1 MSPTPPEAQAIES
14 RKVQTLLKIRIEAP
28 MSTISI
34 QMIRFIFLLW
44 SEYSPAKPPGKF
56 FWVFRRAKSCAPAFS
71 AGRLAGDMALMAMSF
86 LLLK

>member
-28 MSTISI
+28 MSNISI
-34 QMIRFIFLLW
+34 QMIVFISYFGLSIRLRGH
-44 SEYSPAKPPGKF
+44 PASF
-56 FWVFRRAKSCAPAFS
+56 FGFS
-71 AGRLAGDMALMAMSF
+71 AGRLAGDMALMAMSL